1 MPSIMPT
8 AQDCFRL
15 LFKLNGLVDFS
26 WLCLKKHGVAR
37 SWNCECTCMKVNLHN
52 MKMADNLNVMIFTL
66 YLSQISQCWTALSQ
80 GKEIKWVWLSTFL
93 FTWSGKK
100 SKHWRHKH
108 WKVNIA
114 CTEFIFHSL
123 KWGGASISY
132 QVIRQVSHPH
142 CHCHKEDHN
151 YTGWLHL
158 TLQVVYHVIR
168 QVSLSQG
175 ALLQIMY
182 NALTWPQDDWWDT
195 LGVSRNQDSLREAA
209 TDHSHNCIHVS
220 LLCRALSLCLK

>member
-26 WLCLKKHGVAR
+26 WLCLKKHCVAR

-80 GKEIKWVWLSTFL
+80 GTEIKWVWLSTFL

-142 CHCHKEDHN
+142 CHCHKEDHGMTSSHVTSCVSCYQTSVTVTRSIITDN
-151 YTGWLHL
+151 VQCAHMTTGWLMGHPG
-158 TLQVVYHVIR
+158 
-168 QVSLSQG
+168 SLEESG
-175 ALLQIMY
+175 FTARSCH
-182 NALTWPQDDWWDT
+182 WPQP
-195 LGVSRNQDSLREAA
+195 
-209 TDHSHNCIHVS
+209 
-220 LLCRALSLCLK
+220 